1 MFKLLFLKIY
11 NLTVFLSARF
21 LTDYIIKSI
30 CNLLIAFL
38 SFLLAT
44 LVEIN
49 WEIETDK
56 LILKHFVVISD

>member
-11 NLTVFLSARF
+11 NLTVFLSAGF
-21 LTDYIIKSI
+21 LTDYIIESI

-49 WEIETDK
+49 WKIETDK